1 MTFSFKTPKWA
12 FQSWDF
18 YYFNFLEF
26 CIFLFK
32 LILGKQPQY
41 LVNLIENL

>member
-1 MTFSFKTPKWA
+1 
-12 FQSWDF
+12 
-18 YYFNFLEF
+18 LEF